1 MVWSTASCP
10 HIAIPTLTTTDENIR
25 IEPEV
30 IKRLGREDVSVRI
43 PGDDGYIGTI
53 NVYHELHCLVG
64 VLSGLGLEH
73 MLISDRNDCINTC
86 TRRSIGRILTTFKER

>member
-1 MVWSTASCP
+1 MNIFYIVIPKLTIS
-10 HIAIPTLTTTDENIR
+10 IAENIR

-30 IKRLGREDVSVRI
+30 MKRIGREDIGVRI

-64 VLSGLGLEH
+64 ILPSLSLKNPLTFA
-73 MLISDRNDCINTC
+73 RNDFISTC
-86 TRRSIGRILTTFKER
+86 TKRSTGRILTTPKKR